1 MKLFSPAAR
10 LHPRP
15 LSVLGLVLAGSLLGA
30 CSIKQMAVDMVGD
43 ALSSGG
49 GTFTS
54 DPDPDLIREALPFG
68 LKMYESLLAQSPEH
82 EGMLL
87 AAAKGF
93 AGYGYLLQKNADK
106 LADADLTR
114 ARALRERSSKLF
126 LRGRDFAL
134 RGLELS
140 HPGIVTA
147 LYHDSDTA
155 LATTTL
161 EDVPYLYWAGA
172 AWAGALSADKG
183 DLHLIAELPIA
194 GALMARV
201 LALDEGYDEGAAH
214 EFFVSYEGARPG
226 GSRAAARRHYARALE
241 LSDGARASL
250 HVALAEAVSI
260 REQNLTEFR
269 TLLDAALAVDPDRRP
284 RARLVNEVARD
295 RASWLRS
302 RIPLLFVV
310 ADNGEKRS

>member
-114 ARALRERSSKLF
+114 ARALRERSSKL
-126 LRGRDFAL
+126 
-134 RGLELS
+134 
-140 HPGIVTA
+140 IVTA